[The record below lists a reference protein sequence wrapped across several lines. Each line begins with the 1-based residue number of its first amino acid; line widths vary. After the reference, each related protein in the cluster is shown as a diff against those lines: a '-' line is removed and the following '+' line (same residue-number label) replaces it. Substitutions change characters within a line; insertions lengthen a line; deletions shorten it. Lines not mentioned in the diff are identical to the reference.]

1 MKSYSYNNF
10 ENNKSKSK
18 WNSNCI
24 CYQCLVGIPGPTG
37 PTGSAG
43 GNTAPTGYWYN

>member
-18 WNSNCI
+18 CNSNCI

-43 GNTAPTGYWYN
+43 GNTGPTGYWYN